1 MTFTQLVLIG
11 RVNNQ
16 LRCRKQDGAS
26 EQKTGLKLVQIHVNQ
41 HDLNKNESLK
51 IQFCN
56 TSIKKYFKNAFYSQ
70 SDSSLHVD
78 VWTC

>member
-1 MTFTQLVLIG
+1 MTFNQLVLIG

-16 LRCRKQDGAS
+16 LRCRKKDGAS

-56 TSIKKYFKNAFYSQ
+56 DFIKKVISNMHFRYTVIYG
-70 SDSSLHVD
+70 H
-78 VWTC
+78 